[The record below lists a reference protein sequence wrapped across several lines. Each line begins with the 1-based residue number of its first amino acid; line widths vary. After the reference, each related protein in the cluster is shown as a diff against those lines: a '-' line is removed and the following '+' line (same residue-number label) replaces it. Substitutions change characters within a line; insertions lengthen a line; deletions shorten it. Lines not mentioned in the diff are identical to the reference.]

1 MKKPNKFNS
10 ESDLAE
16 AYAALEVEFTKRCQ
30 KIKELEAL
38 LEKAEERRHDG
49 GDSASNSAKD
59 LTAEVSEGNI
69 TSEGE
74 SAAEESR
81 LSRVEDGV
89 ELSSASIQDKVGGS
103 EVPCENTILSGA
115 REGESSTP
123 CEPIKSDN
131 GKTPP
136 LLHSDD
142 NLIKPSDIKEYV
154 ATAVREAIAEMQQS
168 QATEPAAPSLA
179 QAQAEAESEDEA
191 FAAII
196 SSDKV
201 KRAVIAEYLSALKER
216 NGFEAVKGRVVLTPP
231 SRPTS
236 LEEAKRIIDGLV
248 R

>member
-30 KIKELEAL
+30 KIKELETL

-49 GDSASNSAKD
+49 GDSASNLAKD

-69 TSEGE
+69 EGE

-89 ELSSASIQDKVGGS
+89 EPSSASIQDKVGGS

-123 CEPIKSDN
+123 CEPVKSDN

-154 ATAVREAIAEMQQS
+154 ATAVREAIAKMQQS

-179 QAQAEAESEDEA
+179 QAQAEADSEDEA